1 VRIKD
6 DKSKVNGAK
15 NMDTSLKIKRS
26 LVKTIRSFK
35 VSIPILLGVLL
46 LISLITT
53 ATPKDF
59 YAKIFTGNYIIDSLV
74 GAIFGSVAAGNPM
87 TSYIIGG
94 ELLKEGVSLIAVTA
108 FILAWVTVGMVQL
121 PAEIV
126 MLGKRFSLTRNLISF
141 VSAIIIAVLTVLTME
156 LL

>member
-1 VRIKD
+1 MN
-6 DKSKVNGAK
+6 KSFKE
-15 NMDTSLKIKRS
+15 S
-26 LVKTIRSFK
+26 LVKTGRSFK
-35 VSIPILLGVLL
+35 VSIPMLLGVLL

-53 ATPKDF
+53 VIPKEF
-59 YAKIFTGNYIIDSLV
+59 YSKIFTGNYIIDSV
-74 GAIFGSVAAGNPM
+74 IGAIFGSIAAGNPM

-108 FILAWVTVGMVQL
+108 FILAWVTVGIVQL

-126 MLGKRFSLTRNLISF
+126 MLGRRFSLTRNLISF
-141 VSAIIIAVLTVLTME
+141 ISAIIIAVLTILTLG